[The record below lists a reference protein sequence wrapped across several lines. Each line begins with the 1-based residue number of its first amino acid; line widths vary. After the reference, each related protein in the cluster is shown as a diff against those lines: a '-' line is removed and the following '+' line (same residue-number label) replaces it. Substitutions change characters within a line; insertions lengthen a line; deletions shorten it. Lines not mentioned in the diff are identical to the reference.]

1 VDKDRVSITTGAM
14 LGIILFAVLLVV
26 GGIGCTHDMPV
37 YGGILHIILKTEYR
51 QGYGPPDPETTV
63 TSYFVHGSSK
73 YGAFTDT
80 DCVESELIEKSLAL
94 GEWTV
99 YAIGNNASGE
109 PVASSVSMIV
119 NLVPNEIITIELLCM
134 PV

>member
-1 VDKDRVSITTGAM
+1 MSKPQDVLRRV
-14 LGIILFAVLLVV
+14 
-26 GGIGCTHDMPV
+26 CR
-37 YGGILHIILKTEYR
+37 YGESSQKTR
-51 QGYGPPDPETTV
+51 QQGYGPPDPETTV

-109 PVASSVSMIV
+109 SVASSVSMIV